1 MAKQKKTPSAKAD
14 GAEQQVL
21 DYLRKQNRPYSA
33 TDIVNNLH
41 GAITKTIAQKAL
53 NTLAEKGDVT
63 HKPYGKQSVY
73 VINQNQFELPSSDDL
88 ASMDAKINTLKTEIM
103 EYAEKN
109 KQLQLG
115 VYSYQFSHWRVR
127 LLPLWGRVLNGLNNS
142 LTNKQI
148 KERLKTLEDENGRN
162 EERLNI
168 LRSGTKQVSNDDRKR
183 IDASYEM
190 NRKFW
195 KQRKKLFDDI
205 FKTLMEY
212 IPQKPQEFT
221 EEIGI
226 EEDPIDIN
234 EDPLANI

>member
-14 GAEQQVL
+14 GEQLVV

-41 GAITKTIAQKAL
+41 GAITKTVAQKAL
-53 NTLAEKGDVT
+53 NALAEKGEVT

-88 ASMDAKINTLKTEIM
+88 ASMDVKIDTLKTEIM
-103 EYAEKN
+103 EYTEKN
-109 KQLQLG
+109 KQLQ
-115 VYSYQFSHWRVR
+115 S
-127 LLPLWGRVLNGLNNS
+127 VLNGLNNS
-142 LTNKQI
+142 LTNEQI
-148 KERLKTLEDENGRN
+148 KERLKTLEDENKRN

-168 LRSGTKQVSNDDRKR
+168 LRSGTKQVSSDDKKR

-212 IPQKPQEFT
+212 IPQKPQEFI